1 MSESLVFIIW
11 LLCVGISAILL
22 AYFIKQN
29 SFKSTKKEG
38 FAVYVCPSRTTS
50 FITDTGETL
59 CCNGDV
65 VNGECNGN
73 LVCTLSPKSKSGL
86 PTCSDLAVSEAAALG
101 ASKCPKSIPNYFG
114 SSAIELEGCSVSIAT
129 ADGLQPSNPSQPQC
143 RLYKTRAE
151 DIAKFDSCYN
161 VIRMQQAEAVLRL
174 PGCASAAA
182 AAEAAQNTSPGN
194 PSCPPPPPPPS
205 CPPPPLPDF
214 VITGNWVGAR
224 LAVQK
229 RFVLPNSNIVYA
241 IQQGQH
247 VKMVVTD
254 RNNLPITAR
263 YYQGSINDLETRAS
277 DMVKINS
284 LGDAATNY
292 LLSSAP

>member
-1 MSESLVFIIW
+1 MSERLVFIIW

-22 AYFIKQN
+22 AYFIKQS
-29 SFKSTKKEG
+29 SFKSSKTEG
-38 FAVYVCPSRTTS
+38 FAVYVCPLNTNG
-50 FITDTGETL
+50 FITDAGETL

-86 PTCSDLAVSEAAALG
+86 PTCSDLAASEAAARG

-114 SSAIELEGCSVSIAT
+114 SSRIEIEGCSVSIAT

-161 VIRMQQAEAVLRL
+161 VIRMQQAEATLRL
-174 PGCASAAA
+174 PQCAQAAA
-182 AAEAAQNTSPGN
+182 AAAAASSPSAEK
-194 PSCPPPPPPPS
+194 PSCPPPS
-205 CPPPPLPDF
+205 CPPPPLPNF

-224 LAVQK
+224 LPVQK
-229 RFVLPNSNIVYA
+229 RIVLPNSNIVYA
-241 IQQGQH
+241 IQQGQY

-263 YYQGSINDLETRAS
+263 FYEGSINELEARAS
-277 DMVKINS
+277 DMAKINS
-284 LGDAATNY
+284 LGDATGNY

>member
-1 MSESLVFIIW
+1 MSEGLVFIIW

-22 AYFIKQN
+22 AYFIKQSSDTLSVN
-29 SFKSTKKEG
+29 EG
-38 FAVYVCPSRTTS
+38 FAVYVCPSRTNT

-73 LVCTLSPKSKSGL
+73 LVCTLSPKSKSRL
-86 PTCSDLAVSEAAALG
+86 PTCSDLAVSEAAAAG

-114 SSAIELEGCSVSIAT
+114 SPRVEIEGCSVSIAT
-129 ADGLQPSNPSQPQC
+129 ADGLQPSNPNQPQC

-161 VIRMQQAEAVLRL
+161 VTRLQQAEATLRL

-182 AAEAAQNTSPGN
+182 AAAAAAVAPPAS
-194 PSCPPPPPPPS
+194 SCPPPPPPP
-205 CPPPPLPDF
+205 PPPLPNF

-224 LAVQK
+224 LAIQK
-229 RFVLPNSNIVYA
+229 RMVLPNSNIVHA

-263 YYQGSINDLETRAS
+263 YYQGSINDLEARAS

-284 LGDAATNY
+284 LGDATGNY
-292 LLSSAP
+292 VLSTAP